1 VEPRVSYALVG
12 LFVVVLGGAFLAL
25 SLWLISVGPG
35 GQFRTYVVYMHESV
49 AGLTTQSLVK
59 YEGVDVGQ
67 VTSIRLDEKDPSRV
81 RLLLRVRVDAPVNRD
96 TVATIAAQGLTGLIY
111 FVELHGGGPESP
123 PLKVKPGAEYPEI
136 AWEPSF
142 MSRLRADGTALLS
155 QLRSTSVDVRSTLA
169 LVRQALGPSNQQ
181 AIASALDNAK
191 ALTARLATTA
201 GTLEQ
206 QMGRLGPLLDGAMRF
221 EKRLPGLADRADQA
235 LQSTKAGA
243 TAIRGAADAL
253 AKVVKASGP
262 GLIQLAREGLPQISP
277 LLNELR
283 GLVERLR
290 HLAGELENQP
300 GVLLYGR
307 PRRPG
312 PGE

>member
-12 LFVVVLGGAFLAL
+12 LFVLVLGGAFLVL

-35 GQFRTYVVYMHESV
+35 GALRTYVVYMHESV

-81 RLLLRVRVDAPVNRD
+81 RLLLRVREDAPVNQD

-111 FVELHGGGPESP
+111 FVQLHGGGPESP
-123 PLKVKPGAEYPEI
+123 PLKIKPGAQYAEI
-136 AWEPSF
+136 PSEPSF
-142 MSRLRADGTALLS
+142 MSRLEADGTALLS
-155 QLRSTSVDVRSTLA
+155 ELRSTSVDVRSTLA
-169 LVRQALGPSNQQ
+169 LVRQALGPNSQQ
-181 AIASALDNAK
+181 AIASALDSTK
-191 ALTARLATTA
+191 VLTARLATTA
-201 GTLEQ
+201 GTFEQ
-206 QMGRLGPLLDGAMRF
+206 QMAQLGPLLDGAMRF
-221 EKRLPGLADRADQA
+221 EERLPGLADRADQA
-235 LQSTKAGA
+235 LQSTKAAA

-253 AKVVKASGP
+253 AKVVRATGP
-262 GLIQLAREGLPQISP
+262 GLVQLAREGLPQISP
-277 LLNELR
+277 LLSELR

-290 HLAGELENQP
+290 QLAGELENQP